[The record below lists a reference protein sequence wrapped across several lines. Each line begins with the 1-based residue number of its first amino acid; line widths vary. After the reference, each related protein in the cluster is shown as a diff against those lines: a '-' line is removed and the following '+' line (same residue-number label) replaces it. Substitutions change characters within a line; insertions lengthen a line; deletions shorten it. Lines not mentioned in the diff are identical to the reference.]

1 MFKMKQII
9 RKPYCAGTWYS
20 SNANEL
26 RNELKKYLENTGA
39 VNNKAV
45 KAIIVPHAGYMYS
58 GQVAAYAFKSVPE
71 NIKEVIILGTA
82 HHYYLKGVAASDYD
96 NFETPLG
103 KIPVSKRNKSFKSEK
118 NISVIPEA
126 DTNEHSIEIELPF
139 LQCVLKDFSIIPL
152 YVGKID
158 YKEFSSILEKY
169 LSDKTL
175 IVVSVDLSH
184 FHNYDKAVT
193 LDKYT
198 TTSIEELDSEKIKEA
213 EIDSPYAVMALLELA
228 KKLNWK
234 PELLKYANSGDVTG
248 DKSRVVGYSAFI
260 FTEQR
265 KNENQFIFT
274 ELDIEYMESLAK
286 QSVESF
292 IGEGKKLRLKSY
304 PDKFNAELAC
314 FVTLKIKKD
323 LRGCIGTIEPNG
335 SLWDSI
341 IENAISAAT
350 KDWRFSPVRKDELK
364 DLSYEVSVLSKP
376 EQLFYSSEE
385 ELLREIKNKGVII
398 SKGQNR
404 ALYLPQ
410 VWEHFSNPADFLSSL
425 CQKGNMNKAEWRSGN
440 LEVFVFENLN

>member
-1 MFKMKQII
+1 MKKNI

-26 RNELKKYLENTGA
+26 HKELNKYLENSGA
-39 VNNKAV
+39 VKNKDV

-58 GQVAAYAFKSVPE
+58 GQIAAYAFKSIPE

-82 HHYYLKGVAASDYD
+82 HHYYLKGVAAFDFE

-103 KIPVSKRNKSFKSEK
+103 KIQVSKRNKSFKSEK

-139 LQCVLKDFSIIPL
+139 LQCVLRDFSIIPL
-152 YVGKID
+152 YVGKTD
-158 YKEFSSILEKY
+158 YKEFSIILEKY
-169 LSDKTL
+169 LTDETV

-184 FHNYDKAVT
+184 FHNYDEAT
-193 LDKYT
+193 ALDEYT
-198 TTSIEELDSEKIKEA
+198 ITSIKELSSEKIKDA
-213 EIDSPYAVMALLELA
+213 EIDSPFAVMALLELA
-228 KKLNWK
+228 KRLNWK

-248 DKSRVVGYSAFI
+248 DKSRVVGYSSFI
-260 FTEQR
+260 FTKQG
-265 KNENQFIFT
+265 KNKKQIFFN
-274 ELDIEYMESLAK
+274 EADIEYMESLAK
-286 QSVESF
+286 QSVESY
-292 IGEGKKLRLKSY
+292 IREGKMLNLKSY
-304 PDKFNAELAC
+304 PEKFNTELAC

-323 LRGCIGTIEPNG
+323 LRGCIGTIEPHG
-335 SLWDSI
+335 SLGDSI
-341 IENAISAAT
+341 IDNAVSAAT
-350 KDWRFSPVRKDELK
+350 RDRRFSRVREDELK

-385 ELLREIKNKGVII
+385 VLLREIKDKGVII

-425 CQKGNMNKAEWRSGN
+425 CQKGDMDKAEWKSGK
-440 LEVFVFENLN
+440 LEVFIFKNLN